1 MSYAMTVAVCIK
13 PSMGQKMLL
22 SNVQNATANK
32 DYDTPDTSPYGIIF
46 TWIKS

>member
-13 PSMGQKMLL
+13 PSIIQKILP

-32 DYDTPDTSPYGIIF
+32 DYDTSDISPYGMIYP
-46 TWIKS
+46 WIKL